1 MRQYETVF
9 LIAPTLSEEETEA
22 IIDDMADV
30 VSNLEGKMMAK
41 EEWGK
46 RKLAYPIK
54 KFEEAYYVLFH
65 YEGKPDIPT
74 ELERRFKQSEA
85 IIRYLTVKKET
96 RENIRLKRK
105 ARTGEKEAAVPEQ
118 EKEKKEKPAPETP
131 LPEAPEKRIKEG

>member
-9 LIAPTLSEEETEA
+9 LIAPSLSEEEIEA

-30 VSNLEGKMMAK
+30 VSNLKGKMMAK

-65 YEGKPDIPT
+65 YQGKPDIPN

-105 ARTGEKEAAVPEQ
+105 ARTVEKETVAPEQ
-118 EKEKKEKPAPETP
+118 EKEKPAPEAP
-131 LPEAPEKRIKEG
+131 PPEAPEKRIKEG

>member
-9 LIAPTLSEEETEA
+9 LIASTLSEEEREA
-22 IIDDMADV
+22 IIGDMADV
-30 VSNLEGKMMAK
+30 VSTLKGKMIAK

-65 YEGKPDIPT
+65 YQGKPDIPT

-105 ARTGEKEAAVPEQ
+105 VPIMEKEAVVPEP
-118 EKEKKEKPAPETP
+118 EKEKQKEPTSEAPS
-131 LPEAPEKRIKEG
+131 PEAPEKRIKEG